1 MMPIPP
7 LSFSSGPSMAYGA
20 PVQGHSGAAPVNVNT
35 TYKKYDWELALLVA
49 GLGAVFW
56 YLNRK

>member
-1 MMPIPP
+1 MTIPP

-20 PVQGHSGAAPVNVNT
+20 PVQGKSEAAPVNVST
-35 TYKKYDWELALLVA
+35 VYKKVDWELALIVA
-49 GLGAVFW
+49 AVGGALW

>member
-1 MMPIPP
+1 
-7 LSFSSGPSMAYGA
+7 MAYGA

-49 GLGAVFW
+49 GAGAVFW